1 MRRGLKSC
9 PQGGPLPK
17 RGWSCSTKGKGRGLG
32 GGWADPTS
40 GERRTAACCYQRPT
54 QGGAMVKGG
63 DVRRLHGRSS
73 AERTPQAP
81 TVSTWCL
88 TPRLCP
94 GASPGSAAR
103 GGTAETGTRA
113 PAPAKL
119 LLSCHSVARR
129 PNLLEGTV
137 HTQGDTAPPL
147 SCHRRAHSQKQQ
159 LGCSGSARRSGANH
173 SFTRHSFTQRI
184 SPSPAMLCARHA
196 AGTET
201 RAVPLRPHC
210 SPERRVWRE
219 RPVPPG
225 KNRLRKEVLCR
236 PPRVTQPRGVGQS
249 RVQC

>member
-1 MRRGLKSC
+1 M
-9 PQGGPLPK
+9 GGPAAPRAK
-17 RGWSCSTKGKGRGLG
+17 G
-32 GGWADPTS
+32 GGWAGPTS

-88 TPRLCP
+88 
-94 GASPGSAAR
+94 
-103 GGTAETGTRA
+103 TAETGTRA

-159 LGCSGSARRSGANH
+159 LGCSGSARHSGANH

-210 SPERRVWRE
+210 SPERGVWRE
-219 RPVPPG
+219 RPVPP
-225 KNRLRKEVLCR
+225 RKQAPEG
-236 PPRVTQPRGVGQS
+236 GV
-249 RVQC
+249 V